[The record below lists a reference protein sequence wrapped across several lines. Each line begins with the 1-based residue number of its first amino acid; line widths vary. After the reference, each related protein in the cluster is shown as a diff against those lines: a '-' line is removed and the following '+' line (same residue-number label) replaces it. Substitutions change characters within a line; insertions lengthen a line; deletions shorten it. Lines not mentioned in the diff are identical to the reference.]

1 MSRRATPRR
10 LYDMT
15 SCDPT
20 RGRRDPEVR
29 QVRVFRLIQAAPHTL
44 FRLLTDPQCHAQLDG
59 SGMLRGNPVGP
70 DQLQLGDIFTMA
82 MSQGGKAYRS
92 TNEVVEFEPD
102 RRIAWRSTGTWR
114 GRIPVGGQRWRY
126 ILHSDRA
133 GTLVEHAYVWGYA
146 RMPLLTVWLPGFPRR
161 MRPAMKRSLANLA
174 ALADNLL
181 RCEPKIVSTGKH
193 R

>member
-15 SCDPT
+15 SCDPR

-82 MSQGGKAYRS
+82 MSRGGKAYRS

-102 RRIAWRSTGTWR
+102 RKIAWRSTGTWR
-114 GRIPVGGQRWRY
+114 GRIPVGGPTMALYPPPRSGR
-126 ILHSDRA
+126 HSCRTRICV
-133 GTLVEHAYVWGYA
+133 GL
-146 RMPLLTVWLPGFPRR
+146 
-161 MRPAMKRSLANLA
+161 RPDAAADGLA
-174 ALADNLL
+174 AWVSSADAAGDGAQPGEP
-181 RCEPKIVSTGKH
+181 RCA

>member
-20 RGRRDPEVR
+20 RGRPDPEVR

-59 SGMLRGNPVGP
+59 SGMLRGNPLGP
-70 DQLQLGDIFTMA
+70 DELQLGDIFTMA

-102 RRIAWRSTGTWR
+102 SRIAWRSTRNLARPHPCRRPTMA
-114 GRIPVGGQRWRY
+114 
-126 ILHSDRA
+126 LHS
-133 GTLVEHAYVWGYA
+133 
-146 RMPLLTVWLPGFPRR
+146 PPRSGR
-161 MRPAMKRSLANLA
+161 HPCRTRICVGLRPDAAADGLA
-174 ALADNLL
+174 AWVSSPDAAGHGAQPGEP
-181 RCEPKIVSTGKH
+181 RCA

>member
-1 MSRRATPRR
+1 M
-10 LYDMT
+10 
-15 SCDPT
+15 
-20 RGRRDPEVR
+20 
-29 QVRVFRLIQAAPHTL
+29 FRLIQAAPHTL
-44 FRLLTDPQCHAQLDG
+44 FQLLIDPQCHAPLDG
-59 SGMLRGNPVGP
+59 SGMLRGNPLGP

-82 MSQGGKAYRS
+82 MSQGDKAYRS

-161 MRPAMKRSLANLA
+161 MRPAMERSLANLA

-181 RCEPKIVSTGKH
+181 RCEPKTVSAGKH